1 MNYVGVVG
9 GAVVEMSA
17 GYDAGY
23 YKTDVSS
30 LVLCEYRVAVH
41 NPNLNQPTGEKR
53 EVYDPESGIATFEDV
68 LDEREVLLL
77 ERPKTEEEIE
87 NLRKAKVVSLIREK
101 YSINDEF
108 KLLNL
113 DREDEEYKTYRQD
126 VVKAKA
132 SASAWALEELDRAR
146 ELQAELDKY
155 TIVTGPKEEE
165 DEEKVLDKQ
174 EVL

>member
-1 MNYVGVVG
+1 LYI
-9 GAVVEMSA
+9 VE
-17 GYDAGY
+17 
-23 YKTDVSS
+23 
-30 LVLCEYRVAVH
+30 
-41 NPNLNQPTGEKR
+41 NPNYNQPTGEKR
-53 EVYDPESGIATFEDV
+53 DIYNPETGEAYLEDV

-132 SASAWALEELDRAR
+132 SASAWALEELDRAK

>member
-1 MNYVGVVG
+1 MKYCTVTNGLSTTLYSSKQKGTYSIEIDDFPDYPS
-9 GAVVEMSA
+9 AV
-17 GYDAGY
+17 
-23 YKTDVSS
+23 
-30 LVLCEYRVAVH
+30 VH
-41 NPNLNQPTGEKR
+41 NPNYNQPTGEKR
-53 EVYDPESGIATFEDV
+53 DIYDPETGEAYLEDV

-132 SASAWALEELDRAR
+132 SASAWALEELDRAK